1 MNQHASMPRLR
12 IGFIGSGLIAQFH
25 LAALES
31 VRDVDIIGVYS
42 PTAKHRERFA
52 VTAIEKNLG
61 PCVAYASLA
70 ALLQAPGLDAVW
82 VLAPN
87 HTRVAMINQIV
98 DSAANGSSS
107 IKAIACEKPLARSLS
122 EAQTIIDRVKASG
135 LLHGYL
141 ENQVFAPAVTKGK
154 DVVWRRGVPAS
165 GRPYLARAAEEH
177 SGPHEPWFWD
187 GHLQGGGVLSDM
199 MCHSVE
205 VGRHLLTAPDEERGA
220 LTLVGANA
228 TVANLKWTQPR
239 YAKALRDNM
248 GIGYDYRKYP
258 AEDFARGTL
267 EYNCPDGQRLIVEVS
282 TSWSFVGAGLRIAL
296 ELQGPEYAMQ
306 FDSLQSRLNVFLS
319 RNVTGEQ
326 GEDLVEKQ
334 NSEQGLMPIA
344 EEEAHLYGYVA
355 ENRHMVER
363 FAAGLAPDLTFDDG
377 IDVVRTLM
385 ALYRSAELGRT
396 VDPAHEDLAEYVP
409 PVARE
414 PRPG

>member
-1 MNQHASMPRLR
+1 MTELASTPRLR

-25 LAALES
+25 LSALES
-31 VRDVDIIGVYS
+31 VRDVDLIGVFS
-42 PTAKHRERFA
+42 PTPAHREHLA
-52 VTAIEKNLG
+52 TMAKAAGLG
-61 PCVAYASLA
+61 PCVAYDSLD

-87 HTRVAMINQIV
+87 HTRVAMIDQIV
-98 DSAANGSSS
+98 DAVAAGDSS
-107 IKAIACEKPLARSLS
+107 IKALACEKPLARSVS
-122 EAQTIIDRVKASG
+122 EAQRILDKVKASG

-141 ENQVFAPAVTKGK
+141 ENQVFAPAVTRGK
-154 DVVWRRGVPAS
+154 DVIWRRGVPSA

-177 SGPHEPWFWD
+177 GGPHEPWFWD

-205 VGRHLLTAPDEERGA
+205 VGRYLLTGPDEPRSA
-220 LTLVGANA
+220 LTLVSANA

-239 YAKALRDNM
+239 YARELRENM
-248 GIGYDYRKYP
+248 GIGYDYRQFP

-267 EYNCPDGQRLIVEVS
+267 EYDDPDGQRLIVEVS

-306 FDSLQSRLNVFLS
+306 FDSLQHRVSVFLS

-344 EEEAHLYGYVA
+344 EDEPHLYGYVA
-355 ENRHMVER
+355 ENRHMVQR
-363 FAAGLAPDLTFDDG
+363 FLAGRAPDLTFDDG
-377 IDVVRTLM
+377 ADVVRTLM
-385 ALYRSAELGRT
+385 ALYRSAELGQT
-396 VDPAHEDLAEYVP
+396 VKVAEEDLSDYVP

>member
-1 MNQHASMPRLR
+1 MTSRGESARLR
-12 IGFIGSGLIAQFH
+12 VGFIGSGLIARFH
-25 LAALES
+25 LAAFET
-31 VRDVDIIGVYS
+31 VRDADIVAVFS
-42 PTAKHRERFA
+42 PTAAHRDAFAALANERG
-52 VTAIEKNLG
+52 VG
-61 PCVAYASLA
+61 PCTPCASLDE
-70 ALLQAPGLDAVW
+70 LLATPDLDAIW

-87 HTRVAMINQIV
+87 HTRVAVMDAIADAVQ
-98 DSAANGSSS
+98 SGASSVR
-107 IKAIACEKPLARSLS
+107 AVACEKPLARTLP
-122 EAQTIIDRVKASG
+122 EAEHILKRINDAG

-154 DVVWRRGVPAS
+154 DVIWRRGVPAS

-205 VGRHLLTAPDEERGA
+205 VGRHLLTAPDEPRAA
-220 LTLVGANA
+220 LTLVSANA
-228 TVANLKWTQPR
+228 SVSHLKWTQPR
-239 YAKALRDNM
+239 YAKHLTDNM
-248 GIGYDYRKYP
+248 GLGFDFSAFP

-267 EYNCPDGQRLIVEVS
+267 EYDAPDGQRVIVEVS

-296 ELQGPEYAMQ
+296 EMHGPEYAMQ

-319 RNVTGEQ
+319 RHVSGEQ

-344 EEEAHLYGYVA
+344 EDEAHLYGYAA
-355 ENRHMVER
+355 ENRHMVQR
-363 FAAGLAPDLTFDDG
+363 FSAGRAPDLTFDDG
-377 IDVVRTLM
+377 VDVVRTLM

-396 VDPAHEDLAEYVP
+396 VALADEDLSEYVP
-409 PVARE
+409 PVARQ